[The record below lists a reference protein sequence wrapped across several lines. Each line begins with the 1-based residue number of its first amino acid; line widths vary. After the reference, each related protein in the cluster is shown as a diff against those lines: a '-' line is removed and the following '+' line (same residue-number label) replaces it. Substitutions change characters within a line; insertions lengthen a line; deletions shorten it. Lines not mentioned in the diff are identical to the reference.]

1 MKKYSRVNSVRP
13 IMVKALRTGAAPA
26 ITYGQNQVSWFVS
39 LVLSPYMNFL
49 SFFLSSFLENIA
61 SRAQCQPL
69 VPLGSQDSI
78 YMVVVLGE
86 L

>member
-1 MKKYSRVNSVRP
+1 
-13 IMVKALRTGAAPA
+13 MVKALRTDAAPA
-26 ITYGQNQVSWFVS
+26 ITYGQNQAPWFVS

-49 SFFLSSFLENIA
+49 SSFLENIP

-78 YMVVVLGE
+78 YMVVVLGK